1 MAAAKK
7 ETEAIV
13 EQKKTVTKMLPK
25 AGKNE
30 PNFVFV
36 SVNGKNYK
44 IMRGVPVEMPR
55 EVAEVLQNAD
65 DARDEADS
73 FIEAVTGKE

>member
-7 ETEAIV
+7 TEEVIV
-13 EQKKTVTKMLPK
+13 EKKNTVTMQLPK

-44 IMRGVPVEMPR
+44 VMRGVPVELPR
-55 EVAEVLQNAD
+55 EVADVLQDAD
-65 DARDEADS
+65 DARNEADS
-73 FIEAVTGKE
+73 FIEAITSNE

>member
-7 ETEAIV
+7 EEVIV
-13 EQKKTVTKMLPK
+13 EKKKTVTKMLPK

-44 IMRGVPVEMPR
+44 VMRGVPVELPR

-73 FIEAVTGKE
+73 FIEAVSGNE

>member
-7 ETEAIV
+7 ETEVIV
-13 EQKKTVTKMLPK
+13 EKKDTVVKSLPR

-30 PNFVFV
+30 QNFVFV

>member
-7 ETEAIV
+7 EEVIL
-13 EQKKTVTKMLPK
+13 EKKNTVTKMLPK

-44 IMRGVPVEMPR
+44 VMRGVPVELPR

-73 FIEAVTGKE
+73 FIEAVSGNE